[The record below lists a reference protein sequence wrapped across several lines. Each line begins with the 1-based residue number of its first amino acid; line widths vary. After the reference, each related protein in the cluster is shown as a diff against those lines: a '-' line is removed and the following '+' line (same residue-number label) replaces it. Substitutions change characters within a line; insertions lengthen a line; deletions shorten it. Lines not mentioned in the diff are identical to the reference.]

1 MTNSGDNSIL
11 YAITKADGH
20 KGMLVDGCGDT
31 SGQVS
36 KKNVE

>member
-1 MTNSGDNSIL
+1 MTNSDDNSIL
-11 YAITKADGH
+11 YAITTADNH
-20 KGMLVDGCGDT
+20 KVTQVDGYGVT